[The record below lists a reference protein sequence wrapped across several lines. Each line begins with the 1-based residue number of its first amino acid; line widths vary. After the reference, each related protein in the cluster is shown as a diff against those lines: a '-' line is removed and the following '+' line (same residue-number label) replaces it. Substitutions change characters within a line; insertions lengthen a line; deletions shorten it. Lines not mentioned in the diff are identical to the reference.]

1 MIEILAYHG
10 WGFDDSFWDKIKE
23 NLPKSFSFKAANR
36 GYFGKKNLPT
46 FSENA
51 DTKVLFAHSFG
62 THWVNVE
69 LVHQADYLVLFNAFD
84 QFINW
89 HSDQEKRE
97 RKMLHRMIRQFK
109 RDPDE
114 VLKNFYAGCFHP
126 FENTFSVPLEMNEQL
141 LSNDLESLKDC
152 LLDWGL
158 ITTKVIG
165 ICGAEDQ
172 IVPYQRTNA
181 FFDQLGV
188 ETTKVIENSGHA
200 LPITNSSDCW
210 SFLNRVVPIFREYA
224 ERNESE

>member
-10 WGFDDSFWDKIKE
+10 WGFDGSFWDKMKE
-23 NLPKSFSFKAANR
+23 NLPESFTFKAANR
-36 GYFGKKNLPT
+36 GYFGKEYLPT

-51 DTKVLFAHSFG
+51 DQKILFTHSFG
-62 THWVNVE
+62 THWVNEE
-69 LVHQADYLVLFNAFD
+69 LVRQADYLVLFSAFD
-84 QFINW
+84 QFIAG

-97 RKMLHRMIRQFK
+97 RKILQRMITQFN

-114 VLKNFYAGCFHP
+114 VLRNFYAGCFHP
-126 FENTFSVPLEMNEQL
+126 FEYTFSVPLEMNEQL
-141 LSNDLESLKDC
+141 MSNDLELLKDC
-152 LLDWGL
+152 SLDWSS
-158 ITTKVIG
+158 IPTNVIG

-181 FFDQLGV
+181 FFDQLRV
-188 ETTKVIENSGHA
+188 NSVKVIENSGHA

>member
-10 WGFDDSFWDKIKE
+10 WGFDGSFWDKMKE
-23 NLPKSFSFKAANR
+23 ILPKSFTIKAANR
-36 GYFGKKNLPT
+36 GYFGKNYLPT

-84 QFINW
+84 QFITG
-89 HSDQEKRE
+89 HSDQEKSE
-97 RKMLHRMIRQFK
+97 RKMLHRMITQFN

-126 FENTFSVPLEMNEQL
+126 FKKSFTVPNEMNEQL
-141 LSNDLESLKDC
+141 LSNDLELLKDC
-152 LLDWGL
+152 FLDWSS
-158 ITTKVIG
+158 IPTNVIG
-165 ICGAEDQ
+165 ICGTEDQ
-172 IVPYQRTNA
+172 IVPYQRTIA
-181 FFDQLGV
+181 FFDQIEV
-188 ETTKVIENSGHA
+188 DFYKVIENSGHA